1 MQQYIN
7 YLLNRFQNENPN
19 AEVTDIT
26 DEVFCFIQNNPEY
39 LKEYIN
45 LIADK
50 NMQQQMNAQIAREIT
65 RRYNVKGYQ
74 VDKEPKSVLIKSFKL
89 LN

>member
-50 NMQQQMNAQIAREIT
+50 NM
-65 RRYNVKGYQ
+65 
-74 VDKEPKSVLIKSFKL
+74 
-89 LN
+89 